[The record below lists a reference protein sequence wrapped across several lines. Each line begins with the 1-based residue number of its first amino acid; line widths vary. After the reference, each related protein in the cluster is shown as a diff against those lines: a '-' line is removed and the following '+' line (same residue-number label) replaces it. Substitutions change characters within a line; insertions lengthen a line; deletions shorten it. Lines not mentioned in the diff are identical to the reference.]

1 MVQWLRTGTQR
12 QHGEKELQNTTSY
25 SLNETEAIE
34 IMTLSD
40 VYSSHRMLLLGHHN
54 IWEVLR
60 KTTRWRQTARRHNA
74 YQPTWKSD
82 HFSLGHDN
90 ERIQISKTL
99 KRKINWHATYHEHRD
114 FYALKTSPVRDRL
127 QPLYKKSPWLK
138 QLQKLNVRLRKTPR
152 SQRPQ
157 PWATQ
162 SWWDQSGLSTADIGE
177 KHRNSWI
184 TCDFHHSESYPRH

>member
-1 MVQWLRTGTQR
+1 MEQWLRTGTQR
-12 QHGEKELQNTTSY
+12 QHEEKELQNTTSY

-60 KTTRWRQTARRHNA
+60 KTTRWRQTARRQNV
-74 YQPTWKSD
+74 Y
-82 HFSLGHDN
+82 
-90 ERIQISKTL
+90 
-99 KRKINWHATYHEHRD
+99 ATYHEHRD

-177 KHRNSWI
+177 KHRNSWNMWLSSFWI
-184 TCDFHHSESYPRH
+184 LPETLTR